1 MDIADAELLALYHE
15 LGSYQAV
22 ANALDESGRWPG
34 VHRTSIMRRVVK
46 YQGEVGDKAKPLFG
60 GRAGAHKPVV
70 RELPAPGEVKR
81 YILSVAQNNT
91 RVHEPA
97 IDALELAASHYDAE
111 ILVSTVTYNRNAWAK
126 ASEKRDADRSAM
138 ADQSEQG
145 NDVDWFDP
153 RVEPYVSEGDRDIQ
167 LAPTLVWVGRANIIP
182 TAPKPLNGW
191 ESYTGE
197 ASAIFPHMRQH
208 LRSVATSKHKPA
220 KFLYST
226 GTVTRRNYIERSTG
240 LRADFNHVYG
250 GLIVEVRSDGSWFVR
265 QIRVDR
271 DGLMYDLDLVFD
283 TNLREVYEHD
293 GVAALQPGDLH
304 APGIEEMVVGAIAE
318 DEGNML
324 DTLRPSALL
333 AHDSADFR
341 ARNHH
346 DRGDPHQNFAKH
358 VAGEESVATEIRGV
372 ADTLARFWRPD
383 VDLVVVDS
391 NHDQALTRWLRE
403 ADYRYDPVNAIFF
416 LDAQSAVYKAI
427 YRADRG
433 FHVLEWA
440 IRYVGCTLPIRFL
453 RQDESYILAGV
464 EHGMHGD
471 LGPNGSR
478 GNPMNLSKLDV
489 RANVGHY
496 HSCAI
501 VDGLYAAG
509 MSGHLNQGYAKG
521 PSSWSHSH
529 IVTYPN
535 GKRAIVTQ
543 VGRAWR
549 A

>member
-1 MDIADAELLALYHE
+1 MVIADAELLALYQE

-22 ANALDESGRWPG
+22 ASALDESGRWPG
-34 VHRTSIMRRVVK
+34 VHRTSVMRRVTK
-46 YQGEVGDKAKPLFG
+46 YQEGVGDKAKPLFG
-60 GRAGAHKPVV
+60 GRVGSHKPEV
-70 RELPAPGEVKR
+70 RALPAPGEVNR
-81 YILSVAQNNT
+81 YIVSVAQNNT

-97 IDALELAASHYDAE
+97 IDALELAAEHFGAE

-126 ASEKRDADRSAM
+126 GSEKKDADRSAM
-138 ADQSEQG
+138 GVQNDQYNETE
-145 NDVDWFDP
+145 WFDP
-153 RVEPYVSEGDRDIQ
+153 RVEPYTAEGDKDIQ

-191 ESYTGE
+191 EGYTGE

-208 LRSVATSKHKPA
+208 LRSVPTSKHKAA

-250 GLIVEVRSDGSWFVR
+250 GLMVEVRSDGSWFVR
-265 QIRVDR
+265 QLRVDR
-271 DGLMYDLDLVFD
+271 DGVMYDLDLCFD
-283 TNLREVYEHD
+283 TTSGIVSEYE
-293 GVAALQPGDLH
+293 GVAAIQPGDLH
-304 APGIEEMVVGAIAE
+304 APGVEEDVVGAISE
-318 DEGNML
+318 DVGNML
-324 DTLRPSALL
+324 DTLRPSAFF

-346 DRGDPHQNFAKH
+346 DRQDPHQSFAKH
-358 VAGEESVATEIRGV
+358 VAGEESVADEIRGV
-372 ADTLARFWRPD
+372 ADTLRRFYRPD
-383 VDLVVVDS
+383 VDMIVVDS

-403 ADYRYDPVNAIFF
+403 ADYRFDPVNAIFF

-427 YRADRG
+427 QRGDRD

-440 IRYVGCTLPIRFL
+440 IRYVGSELPIRFL
-453 RQDESYILAGV
+453 RQDESYMLAGI

-471 LGPNGSR
+471 LGPNGAR

-489 RANVGHY
+489 KANVGHY

-509 MSGHLNQGYAKG
+509 MSGYLNQGYAKG

-535 GKRAIVTQ
+535 GKRTIVTQ
-543 VGRAWR
+543 VGRDWR